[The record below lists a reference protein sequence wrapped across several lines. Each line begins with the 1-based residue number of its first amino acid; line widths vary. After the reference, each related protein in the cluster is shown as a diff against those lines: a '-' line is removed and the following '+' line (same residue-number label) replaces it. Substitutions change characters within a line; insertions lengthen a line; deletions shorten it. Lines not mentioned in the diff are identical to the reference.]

1 MSQSQGIG
9 VGPSRRTVAKGAAWA
24 VPVIAVSAAAP
35 ALASSGGII
44 VQFDPDAS
52 CKYPG
57 QSTTFKWGYK
67 LVFNVTVS
75 EASTFCFTDV
85 SAPNTDFG
93 AVQVVSLQA
102 LQSGGLDTTPPEWC
116 VNLIAGTNTL
126 VATIEAENSA
136 NGTATFYWSVGEV
149 TGTVLAE
156 ISNFPPCKDPR

>member
-44 VQFDPDAS
+44 VDFRPDLS

-57 QSTTFKWGYK
+57 QSTNFTWGYK

-75 EASTFCFTDV
+75 EASTFCFTDAT
-85 SAPNTDFG
+85 APNTDIG
-93 AVQVVSLQA
+93 NVDYVSLEA
-102 LQSGGLDTTPPEWC
+102 LESGDVATAAPFC
-116 VNLIAGTNTL
+116 VQLLPGTNNL

-136 NGTATFYWSVGEV
+136 NGTATFYYSVGEV

>member
-1 MSQSQGIG
+1 MSHQQE
-9 VGPSRRTVAKGAAWA
+9 VRPSRRTIAKGAAWA

-44 VQFDPDAS
+44 VEFDPDAS

-57 QSTTFKWGYK
+57 QSTTFQWGYK

-93 AVQVVSLQA
+93 AVQVVSLEA
-102 LQSGGLDTTPPEWC
+102 LQSGDTATSPPWC
-116 VNLIAGTNTL
+116 VSLLPGTNNI

-136 NGTATFYWSVGEV
+136 NGTATFYWSLGEL
-149 TGTVLAE
+149 TGSVLAE
-156 ISNFPPCKDPR
+156 ISNFPPCKDRQ

>member
-44 VQFDPDAS
+44 VQFRPDLS

-57 QSTTFKWGYK
+57 QSTNFTWGYK
-67 LVFNVTVS
+67 LVFTVTVS
-75 EASTFCFTDV
+75 EAATFCFTEV

-93 AVQVVSLQA
+93 NVDYVSLVNEA
-102 LQSGGLDTTPPEWC
+102 TGDSTDGPPWC
-116 VNLIAGTNTL
+116 VQLLPGENNL

-136 NGTATFYWSVGEV
+136 NGTATFLWSLGEI
-149 TGTVLAE
+149 TGSTLAE
-156 ISNFPPCKDPR
+156 ISNFPPCKDPG